1 MLKWFPRSIEN
12 ATVNF
17 SLKEVNMKKTLALL
31 LAVSGYAAF
40 ADCGISLGN
49 SNLYFGV
56 GAGAGW
62 NDMSAPDMA
71 MRLDG
76 GYNFN
81 EYLAVELGFLE
92 MTEAGGRINENVL
105 WTDVSVKG
113 TLPLGDLF
121 DIFLQLGGAYGS
133 PSQATY
139 APGGISSAGVGYNL
153 ASSHQSAWAG
163 MWGAGVQFNF
173 TKQFSINLTDYGYY
187 GSVNALGFTN
197 AVLVGLKY
205 NF

>member
-49 SNLYFGV
+49 SNMYVGM

-62 NDMSAPDMA
+62 NDMSAPDLA
-71 MRLDG
+71 LRLDG

-81 EYLAVELGFLE
+81 EFLALEVGFLN
-92 MTEAGGRINENVL
+92 MSQSGGAINQNVL
-105 WTDVSVKG
+105 WTDLSVKG
-113 TLPLGDLF
+113 TLPLGDYFAL
-121 DIFLQLGGAYGS
+121 FLQLGGAMGS
-133 PSQATY
+133 PGVATFPSWT
-139 APGGISSAGVGYNL
+139 PGNSYSLTNAQNT
-153 ASSHQSAWAG
+153 AWAG